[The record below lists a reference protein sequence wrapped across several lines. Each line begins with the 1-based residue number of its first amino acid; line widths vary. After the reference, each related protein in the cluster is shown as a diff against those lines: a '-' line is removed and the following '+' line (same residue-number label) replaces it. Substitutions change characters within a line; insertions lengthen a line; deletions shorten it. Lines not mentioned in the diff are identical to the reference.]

1 MSRRLALSALLA
13 IPTPMSA
20 YADTAFNDAVLRY
33 EINMKNVEVQVT
45 GAATQAQLGQHAAAC
60 AALEEAIKSY
70 DYALDSLDM
79 AEKSPLDPADKPRP
93 TRDQFEGARQDI
105 RDKKAMF
112 APIVEESCN
121 RAKLK

>member
-13 IPTPMSA
+13 FLTPMSA
-20 YADTAFNDAVLRY
+20 HADTAFNDAVLRY

-60 AALEEAIKSY
+60 AALKEAIKSY
-70 DYALDSLDM
+70 DYALGSLDM
-79 AEKSPLDPADKPRP
+79 AEKAPADPADKARP
-93 TRDQFEGARQDI
+93 TKEQFETARQDI